1 MTAWVC
7 WERRSYQYFRLV
19 WPPELVL
26 DDLDGLGFIECVYGI
41 LQTACTASV
50 CPCTD
55 KTLSPSNQIRAGTGG
70 IAHSVKIS
78 LHDFESPL
86 LKIFSIRAE
95 TGWRKG
101 CTRSSGYTFAAVI
114 GLGLLNVYLP
124 LQQAME
130 ASKSAAVSTNSSCT
144 A

>member
-50 CPCTD
+50 CPCTS

-70 IAHSVKIS
+70 TAHRVQIPFTTLNLLFQRFSASVQRLDGGKAAPGRQGIRS
-78 LHDFESPL
+78 LL
-86 LKIFSIRAE
+86 
-95 TGWRKG
+95 
-101 CTRSSGYTFAAVI
+101 
-114 GLGLLNVYLP
+114 
-124 LQQAME
+124 
-130 ASKSAAVSTNSSCT
+130 
-144 A
+144 